1 MSLKESQNMPRKQD
15 KETIFNSFDLKKG
28 LIIAL
33 ISSVLVGIGY
43 IAKIEYFD
51 KKTQAEQFVIENH
64 KILYKQ
70 GSEKFQI
77 LQNVYREI
85 TNYLTSRYGL
95 TPIEI
100 KKDKVF
106 DNFYKTKN
114 EMLDYKKELEKYS
127 FDTFILSIDN
137 ILNLMY
143 SDMLIIETYKLSSH
157 ALEDKIG
164 QILSEENIQKLSD
177 IDVNMIK
184 KILIAVDHDLD
195 KFISLENELYFRLDP
210 FSTQLVNGLEE
221 DFNSNFRSFLGMKGL
236 NKEQNLNKL
245 IHDWKN
251 YKYDDQT
258 YPFIISSQRIYAAPN
273 LKVEGEFFVSQ
284 NSFLKKQILLK
295 FILSASSKIYG
306 ENFFQNLSEN

>member
-1 MSLKESQNMPRKQD
+1 MPRKQD